1 MGKDQVEELLHE
13 YIKVSVNKIEKDVIG
28 YINYEQN
35 YFFNSI
41 DGDKPDFLSG
51 ELGNLSVILGKLSDG
66 NIEWDKVLI
75 I

>member
-1 MGKDQVEELLHE
+1 M
-13 YIKVSVNKIEKDVIG
+13 NKII
-28 YINYEQN
+28 
-35 YFFNSI
+35 FFNSI

-51 ELGNLSVILGKLSDG
+51 ELGNLSVLLGKLSDG

>member
-1 MGKDQVEELLHE
+1 MGKDQFEELLHE

-41 DGDKPDFLSG
+41 DVDKPDFLSG
-51 ELGNLSVILGKLSDG
+51 ELGNFSVLLGKLSEE
-66 NIEWDKVLI
+66 NIEWNKVLMI
-75 I
+75 